1 MKKRIIIL
9 SNLFFLGY
17 YSAQVGI
24 NNPNPQTSL
33 HIDGAKDN
41 PASGIPSGTQ
51 QANDVTITSEGR
63 IGVGTI
69 SPSESLDIFS
79 GNARIRNI
87 NTNVGTGG
95 IDRNVVADANG
106 VLKTVDFNAYGLFHA
121 RLAADQ
127 VFSTPGVFSHYYSP
141 LLCQLLL
148 IIAIIRVREY

>member
-9 SNLFFLGY
+9 SSLFFLSY
-17 YSAQVGI
+17 YDAQVGI
-24 NNPNPQTSL
+24 NNSNPQTSL

-41 PASGIPSGTQ
+41 PASGIPSVTQ
-51 QANDVTITSEGR
+51 QANDVTRTSQGK

-87 NTNVGTGG
+87 NTNVETGG

-106 VLKTVDFNAYGLFHA
+106 VLKTHYAAVAPASAIMSYTTLIIVPTAGYQV
-121 RLAADQ
+121 RLR
-127 VFSTPGVFSHYYSP
+127 PP
-141 LLCQLLL
+141 LQDLLL
-148 IIAIIRVREY
+148 F